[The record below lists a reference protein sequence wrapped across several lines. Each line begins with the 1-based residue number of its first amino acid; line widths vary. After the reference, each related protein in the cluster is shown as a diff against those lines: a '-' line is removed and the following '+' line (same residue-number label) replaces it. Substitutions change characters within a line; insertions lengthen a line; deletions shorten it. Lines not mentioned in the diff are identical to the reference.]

1 MKLKTLFELGRISNL
16 PTVWS
21 NVLAGIV
28 IAGGTIGLQ
37 STSILIAS
45 LSLFYIG
52 GMFLNDAF
60 DTKFDIVQRPERP
73 IPSKKITQ
81 KMVFIIGFTLLIL
94 GIFLLYIEALRTNI
108 FNLNLILFL
117 GMMLS
122 AFIIIYNKYHKN
134 NAYSPLIMGLCRISI
149 YFIVS
154 AFFLSYFNI
163 HIFEASIFLL
173 SYLIG
178 LTYLAKQEDIGYL
191 KNQWPLLFLIAPIIY
206 GYTLIENYFS
216 YIAFGIFVLNI
227 FLALS
232 YTFIEK
238 KRNIKK
244 SVTLL
249 ISGICIYDFILIAH
263 HGEVILAILSLV
275 FFVLTLF
282 FQKYIPGT

>member
-1 MKLKTLFELGRISNL
+1 MQLKTLFELGRISNL

-21 NVLAGIV
+21 NVLAGVV

-60 DTKFDIVQRPERP
+60 DTKFDIIERPERP

-81 KMVFIIGFTLLIL
+81 KMVFVIGFILLIL
-94 GIFLLYIEALRTNI
+94 GIFLLYIEAFTTNV

-117 GMMLS
+117 GMLLS

-134 NAYSPLIMGLCRISI
+134 NPYSPLIMGFCRISI

-163 HIFEASIFLL
+163 HIFVASFFLL

-178 LTYLAKQEDIGYL
+178 LTYLAKQENIGYL

-216 YIAFGIFVLNI
+216 YIALGFFVLNI
-227 FLALS
+227 FVAL
-232 YTFIEK
+232 YFTFNK
-238 KRNIKK
+238 KIRNIKK

-249 ISGICIYDFILIAH
+249 ISGICIYDAVLIAH
-263 HGEVILAILSLV
+263 HGEVNLAILSLS

-282 FQKYIPGT
+282 FQKYISGT

>member
-1 MKLKTLFELGRISNL
+1 MQLKTLFELGRISNL

-21 NVLAGIV
+21 NVLAGVV

-60 DTKFDIVQRPERP
+60 DTEFDIIERPERP

-81 KMVFIIGFTLLIL
+81 KMVFVIGFILLIL
-94 GIFLLYIEALRTNI
+94 GIFLLYIEAFTTNV

-117 GMMLS
+117 GMLLS

-134 NAYSPLIMGLCRISI
+134 NPYSPLIMGFCRISI

-163 HIFEASIFLL
+163 HIFVASFFLL

-178 LTYLAKQEDIGYL
+178 LTYLAKQENIGYL

-216 YIAFGIFVLNI
+216 YIALGFFVLNI
-227 FLALS
+227 FVAI
-232 YTFIEK
+232 YFTFNK
-238 KRNIKK
+238 KIRNIKK

-249 ISGICIYDFILIAH
+249 ISGICIYDAVLIAH
-263 HGEVILAILSLV
+263 HGEVNLAILSLS

-282 FQKYIPGT
+282 FQKYISGT

>member
-1 MKLKTLFELGRISNL
+1 MKLKTLLELGRISNL

-28 IAGGTIGLQ
+28 IAGGAIGLQ

-60 DTKFDIVQRPERP
+60 DTEFDIIERPERP

-81 KMVFIIGFTLLIL
+81 KIVFIIGFTLLFF
-94 GIFLLYIEALRTNI
+94 GMFLLYIEALTTNV

-117 GMMLS
+117 GMLLS
-122 AFIIIYNKYHKN
+122 TFIIIYNKYHKN
-134 NAYSPLIMGLCRISI
+134 NPYSPLIMGLCRISI

-154 AFFLSYFNI
+154 AFFLSYFNT

-178 LTYLAKQEDIGYL
+178 LTYLAKQENVGYL

-206 GYTLIENYFS
+206 GYTLIENCFS
-216 YIAFGIFVLNI
+216 YVALGIFIINI
-227 FLALS
+227 FIALYFTYS
-232 YTFIEK
+232 EK
-238 KRNIKK
+238 NRSIKK

-249 ISGICIYDFILIAH
+249 ISGICIYDAILIIH
-263 HGEVILAILSLV
+263 HGEVNLAILSLT

-282 FQKYIPGT
+282 FQKYISGT

>member
-1 MKLKTLFELGRISNL
+1 MQLKTLFELGRISNL

-21 NVLAGIV
+21 NVLAGVV

-60 DTKFDIVQRPERP
+60 DTEFDIIERPERP

-81 KMVFIIGFTLLIL
+81 KMVFVIGFILLIL
-94 GIFLLYIEALRTNI
+94 GIFLLYIEAFTTNV

-117 GMMLS
+117 GMLLS

-134 NAYSPLIMGLCRISI
+134 NPYSPLIMGFCRISI

-163 HIFEASIFLL
+163 HIFVASFFLL

-178 LTYLAKQEDIGYL
+178 LTYLAKQENIGYL

-216 YIAFGIFVLNI
+216 YIVLGFFVLNI
-227 FLALS
+227 FVAL
-232 YTFIEK
+232 YFTFNK
-238 KRNIKK
+238 KVRNIKK

-249 ISGICIYDFILIAH
+249 ISGICIYDAVLIAH
-263 HGEVILAILSLV
+263 HGEVNLAILSLS

-282 FQKYIPGT
+282 FQKYISGT

>member
-1 MKLKTLFELGRISNL
+1 MQLKTLFELGRISNL

-21 NVLAGIV
+21 NVLAGVV

-60 DTKFDIVQRPERP
+60 DTEFDIIERPERP

-81 KMVFIIGFTLLIL
+81 KMVFVIGFILLIL
-94 GIFLLYIEALRTNI
+94 GIFLLYIEAFTANV

-117 GMMLS
+117 GMLLS

-134 NAYSPLIMGLCRISI
+134 NPYSPLIMGFCRISI

-163 HIFEASIFLL
+163 HIFVASFFLL

-178 LTYLAKQEDIGYL
+178 LTYLAKQENIGYL

-216 YIAFGIFVLNI
+216 YIALGFFVLNI
-227 FLALS
+227 FVAL
-232 YTFIEK
+232 YFTFNK
-238 KRNIKK
+238 KIRNIKK

-249 ISGICIYDFILIAH
+249 ISGICIYDSVLIAH
-263 HGEVILAILSLV
+263 HGEVNLAILSLS

-282 FQKYIPGT
+282 FQKYISGT

>member
-1 MKLKTLFELGRISNL
+1 MQLKTLFELGRISNL

-21 NVLAGIV
+21 NVLAGVV

-60 DTKFDIVQRPERP
+60 DTEFDIIERPERP

-81 KMVFIIGFTLLIL
+81 KMVFVIGFILLIL
-94 GIFLLYIEALRTNI
+94 GIFLLYIEAFTTNV

-117 GMMLS
+117 GMLLS

-134 NAYSPLIMGLCRISI
+134 NPYSPLIMGFCRISI

-163 HIFEASIFLL
+163 HIFVASFFLL

-178 LTYLAKQEDIGYL
+178 LTYLAKQENIGYL

-216 YIAFGIFVLNI
+216 YIALGFFVLNI
-227 FLALS
+227 FVAI
-232 YTFIEK
+232 YFTFNK
-238 KRNIKK
+238 KIRNIKK

-249 ISGICIYDFILIAH
+249 ISGICIYDSVLIAH
-263 HGEVILAILSLV
+263 HGEVNLAILSLS

-282 FQKYIPGT
+282 FQKYISGT

>member
-1 MKLKTLFELGRISNL
+1 MKLKTLLELGRISNL

-28 IAGGTIGLQ
+28 IAEGVIDLK
-37 STSILIAS
+37 STLILIAS

-60 DTKFDIVQRPERP
+60 DTEFDIIEKPERP
-73 IPSKKITQ
+73 IPSKKISQ
-81 KMVFIIGFTLLIL
+81 KIVFIIGFTLLIL
-94 GIFLLYIEALRTNI
+94 GIFLLYIEALTTNV

-117 GMMLS
+117 GMLLS
-122 AFIIIYNKYHKN
+122 IFIIIYNKYHKN
-134 NAYSPLIMGLCRISI
+134 NPYSPLIMGLCRISI

-163 HIFEASIFLL
+163 HILEASIFLL

-178 LTYLAKQEDIGYL
+178 LTYLAKQENVGYL

-206 GYTLIENYFS
+206 SYTLIENYFS
-216 YIAFGIFVLNI
+216 FVALGIFIINI
-227 FLALS
+227 FIALYFTYS
-232 YTFIEK
+232 VK
-238 KRNIKK
+238 NRNIKK
-244 SVTLL
+244 SVTFL
-249 ISGICIYDFILIAH
+249 ISGICIYDAILIIH
-263 HGEVILAILSLV
+263 HEEVNLAILSLI

-282 FQKYIPGT
+282 FQKYISGT

>member
-1 MKLKTLFELGRISNL
+1 MQLKTLFELGRISNL

-21 NVLAGIV
+21 NVLAGVV

-60 DTKFDIVQRPERP
+60 DTEFDIIERPERP

-81 KMVFIIGFTLLIL
+81 KMVFVIGFILLIL
-94 GIFLLYIEALRTNI
+94 GIFLLYIEAFTTNV

-117 GMMLS
+117 GMLLS

-134 NAYSPLIMGLCRISI
+134 NPYSPLIMGFCRISI

-163 HIFEASIFLL
+163 HIFVASFFLL

-178 LTYLAKQEDIGYL
+178 LTYLAKQENIGYL

-216 YIAFGIFVLNI
+216 YIALGFFVLNI
-227 FLALS
+227 FVAI
-232 YTFIEK
+232 YFAFNK
-238 KRNIKK
+238 KIRNIKK

-249 ISGICIYDFILIAH
+249 ISGICIYDAVLIAH
-263 HGEVILAILSLV
+263 HGEVNLAILSLS

-282 FQKYIPGT
+282 FQKYISGT

>member
-1 MKLKTLFELGRISNL
+1 MKLKTLLELGRISNL

-28 IAGGTIGLQ
+28 IAGGAIGLQ

-60 DTKFDIVQRPERP
+60 DTEFDIIERPERP

-81 KMVFIIGFTLLIL
+81 KIVFIIGFTLLIF
-94 GIFLLYIEALRTNI
+94 GMFLLYIEALTTNV

-117 GMMLS
+117 GMLLS
-122 AFIIIYNKYHKN
+122 TFIIIYNKYHKN
-134 NAYSPLIMGLCRISI
+134 NPYSPLIMGLCRISI

-178 LTYLAKQEDIGYL
+178 LTYLAKQENVGYL

-206 GYTLIENYFS
+206 GYTLIENCFS
-216 YIAFGIFVLNI
+216 YVALGIFIINI
-227 FLALS
+227 FIALYFTYS
-232 YTFIEK
+232 EK
-238 KRNIKK
+238 NRNIKK

-249 ISGICIYDFILIAH
+249 ISGICIYDAILIIH
-263 HGEVILAILSLV
+263 HGEVNLAILSLT

-282 FQKYIPGT
+282 FQKYISGT

>member
-1 MKLKTLFELGRISNL
+1 MKLKTLLELGRISNL

-28 IAGGTIGLQ
+28 IAGGAIGLQ

-60 DTKFDIVQRPERP
+60 DTEFDIIERPERP

-81 KMVFIIGFTLLIL
+81 KIVFIIGFTLLIF
-94 GIFLLYIEALRTNI
+94 GIFLLYIEALTTNV

-117 GMMLS
+117 GMLLS
-122 AFIIIYNKYHKN
+122 TFIIIYNKYHKN
-134 NAYSPLIMGLCRISI
+134 NPYSPLIMGLCRISI

-178 LTYLAKQEDIGYL
+178 LTYLAKQENVGYL

-216 YIAFGIFVLNI
+216 YVALGIFIINI
-227 FLALS
+227 FIALYFTYS
-232 YTFIEK
+232 K
-238 KRNIKK
+238 KDRDIKK
-244 SVTLL
+244 SVTFL
-249 ISGICIYDFILIAH
+249 ISGICIYDAILIVH
-263 HGEVILAILSLV
+263 HGEVNLAILSLI

-282 FQKYIPGT
+282 FQKYISGT

>member
-1 MKLKTLFELGRISNL
+1 MQLKTLFELGRISNL

-21 NVLAGIV
+21 NVLAGVV

-60 DTKFDIVQRPERP
+60 DTEFDIIERPERP

-81 KMVFIIGFTLLIL
+81 KMVFVIGFILLIL
-94 GIFLLYIEALRTNI
+94 GIFLLYIEAFTANV

-117 GMMLS
+117 GMLLS
-122 AFIIIYNKYHKN
+122 TFIIIYNKYHKN
-134 NAYSPLIMGLCRISI
+134 NPYSPLIMGFCRISI

-163 HIFEASIFLL
+163 HIFVASFFLL

-178 LTYLAKQEDIGYL
+178 LTYLAKQENIGYL

-216 YIAFGIFVLNI
+216 YIALGFFVLNI
-227 FLALS
+227 FVAL
-232 YTFIEK
+232 YFTFNK
-238 KRNIKK
+238 KIRNIKK

-249 ISGICIYDFILIAH
+249 ISGICIYDSVLIAH
-263 HGEVILAILSLV
+263 HGEVNLAILSLS

-282 FQKYIPGT
+282 FQKYISGT

>member
-60 DTKFDIVQRPERP
+60 DTEFDIIERPERP

-81 KMVFIIGFTLLIL
+81 KMVFIIGFILLIL
-94 GIFLLYIEALRTNI
+94 GIFLLYIEALTTNV

-117 GMMLS
+117 GMLLS

-134 NAYSPLIMGLCRISI
+134 NPYSPLIMGLCRISI

-154 AFFLSYFNI
+154 AFFLSYFHI
-163 HIFEASIFLL
+163 HIFEHQFFCFL
-173 SYLIG
+173 
-178 LTYLAKQEDIGYL
+178 T
-191 KNQWPLLFLIAPIIY
+191 
-206 GYTLIENYFS
+206 
-216 YIAFGIFVLNI
+216 
-227 FLALS
+227 
-232 YTFIEK
+232 
-238 KRNIKK
+238 
-244 SVTLL
+244 
-249 ISGICIYDFILIAH
+249 
-263 HGEVILAILSLV
+263 
-275 FFVLTLF
+275 
-282 FQKYIPGT
+282 

>member
-1 MKLKTLFELGRISNL
+1 MQLKTLFELGRISNL

-21 NVLAGIV
+21 NVLAGVV

-60 DTKFDIVQRPERP
+60 DTEFDIIERPERP

-81 KMVFIIGFTLLIL
+81 KMVFVIGFILLIL
-94 GIFLLYIEALRTNI
+94 GIFLLYIEAFTTNV

-117 GMMLS
+117 GMLLS
-122 AFIIIYNKYHKN
+122 TFIIIYNKYHKN
-134 NAYSPLIMGLCRISI
+134 NPYSPLIMGFCRISI

-163 HIFEASIFLL
+163 HIFVASFFLL

-178 LTYLAKQEDIGYL
+178 LTYLAKQENIGHL

-206 GYTLIENYFS
+206 GYTLIENYLS
-216 YIAFGIFVLNI
+216 YIVLGFFVLNI
-227 FLALS
+227 FVAL
-232 YTFIEK
+232 YFTFNK
-238 KRNIKK
+238 KIRNIKK

-249 ISGICIYDFILIAH
+249 ISGICIYDAVLIAH
-263 HGEVILAILSLV
+263 HGEVNLAILSLS

-282 FQKYIPGT
+282 FQKYISGT

>member
-1 MKLKTLFELGRISNL
+1 MQLKTLFELGRISNL

-21 NVLAGIV
+21 NVLAGVV

-60 DTKFDIVQRPERP
+60 DTEFDIIERPERP

-81 KMVFIIGFTLLIL
+81 KMVFVFGFILLIL
-94 GIFLLYIEALRTNI
+94 GIFLLYIEAFTTNV

-117 GMMLS
+117 GMLLS

-134 NAYSPLIMGLCRISI
+134 NPYSPLIMGFCRISI

-163 HIFEASIFLL
+163 HIFVASFFLL

-178 LTYLAKQEDIGYL
+178 LTYLAKQENIGYL

-216 YIAFGIFVLNI
+216 YIALGFFVLNI
-227 FLALS
+227 FVAL
-232 YTFIEK
+232 YFTFNK
-238 KRNIKK
+238 KIRNIKK

-249 ISGICIYDFILIAH
+249 ISGICIYDSVLIAH
-263 HGEVILAILSLV
+263 HGEVNLAILSLS

-282 FQKYIPGT
+282 FQKYISGT

>member
-1 MKLKTLFELGRISNL
+1 MQLKTLFELGRISNL

-21 NVLAGIV
+21 NVLAGVV

-60 DTKFDIVQRPERP
+60 DTEFDIIERPERP

-81 KMVFIIGFTLLIL
+81 KMVFVIGFILLIL
-94 GIFLLYIEALRTNI
+94 GIFLLYIEAFTTNV

-117 GMMLS
+117 GMLLS
-122 AFIIIYNKYHKN
+122 TFIIIYNKYHKN
-134 NAYSPLIMGLCRISI
+134 NPYSPLIMGFCRISI

-163 HIFEASIFLL
+163 HIFVASFFLL

-178 LTYLAKQEDIGYL
+178 LTYLAKQENIGYL

-216 YIAFGIFVLNI
+216 YIALGFFVLNI
-227 FLALS
+227 FVAL
-232 YTFIEK
+232 YFTFNK
-238 KRNIKK
+238 KVRNIKK

-249 ISGICIYDFILIAH
+249 ISGICIYDAVLIAH
-263 HGEVILAILSLV
+263 HGEVNLAILSLS
-275 FFVLTLF
+275 FFALTLF
-282 FQKYIPGT
+282 FQKYISGT

>member
-1 MKLKTLFELGRISNL
+1 MQLKTLFELGRISNL

-21 NVLAGIV
+21 NVLAGVV

-60 DTKFDIVQRPERP
+60 DTEFDIIERPERP

-81 KMVFIIGFTLLIL
+81 KMVFVIGFILLIL
-94 GIFLLYIEALRTNI
+94 GIFLLYIEAFTTNV

-117 GMMLS
+117 GMLLS

-134 NAYSPLIMGLCRISI
+134 NPYSPLIMGFCRISI

-163 HIFEASIFLL
+163 HIFVASFFLL

-178 LTYLAKQEDIGYL
+178 LTYLAKQENIGYL

-216 YIAFGIFVLNI
+216 YIALGFFVLNI
-227 FLALS
+227 FVAL
-232 YTFIEK
+232 YFTFNK
-238 KRNIKK
+238 KIRNIKK

-249 ISGICIYDFILIAH
+249 ISGICIYDSVLIAH
-263 HGEVILAILSLV
+263 HGEVNLAILSLS

-282 FQKYIPGT
+282 FQKYISGT

>member
-1 MKLKTLFELGRISNL
+1 MQLKTLFELGRISNL

-21 NVLAGIV
+21 NVLAGVV

-60 DTKFDIVQRPERP
+60 DTEFDIIERPERP

-81 KMVFIIGFTLLIL
+81 KMVFVIGFILLIL
-94 GIFLLYIEALRTNI
+94 GIFLLYIEAFTTNL

-117 GMMLS
+117 GMLLS

-134 NAYSPLIMGLCRISI
+134 NPYSPLIMGFCRISI

-163 HIFEASIFLL
+163 HIFVASFFLL

-178 LTYLAKQEDIGYL
+178 LTYLAKQENIGYL

-216 YIAFGIFVLNI
+216 YITLGFFVLNI
-227 FLALS
+227 FVAL
-232 YTFIEK
+232 YFTFNK
-238 KRNIKK
+238 KIRNIKK

-249 ISGICIYDFILIAH
+249 ISGICIYDAVLIAH
-263 HGEVILAILSLV
+263 HGEVNLAILSLS

-282 FQKYIPGT
+282 FQKYISGT

>member
-1 MKLKTLFELGRISNL
+1 MQLKTLFELGRISNL

-21 NVLAGIV
+21 NVLAGVV

-60 DTKFDIVQRPERP
+60 DTEFDIIERPERP

-81 KMVFIIGFTLLIL
+81 KMVFVIGFILLIL
-94 GIFLLYIEALRTNI
+94 GIFLLYIEAFTTNV

-117 GMMLS
+117 GMLLS
-122 AFIIIYNKYHKN
+122 TFIIIYNKYHKN
-134 NAYSPLIMGLCRISI
+134 NPYSPLIMGFCRISI

-163 HIFEASIFLL
+163 HIFVASFFLL

-178 LTYLAKQEDIGYL
+178 LTYLAKQENIGYL

-206 GYTLIENYFS
+206 SYTLIENYFS
-216 YIAFGIFVLNI
+216 YIALGFFVLNI
-227 FLALS
+227 FVAL
-232 YTFIEK
+232 YFTFNK
-238 KRNIKK
+238 KIRNIKK

-249 ISGICIYDFILIAH
+249 ISGICIYDSVLIAH
-263 HGEVILAILSLV
+263 HGEVNLAILSLS

-282 FQKYIPGT
+282 FQKYISGT

>member
-1 MKLKTLFELGRISNL
+1 MQLKTLFELGRISNL

-21 NVLAGIV
+21 NVLAGVV

-60 DTKFDIVQRPERP
+60 DTEFDIIERPERP

-81 KMVFIIGFTLLIL
+81 KMVFVIGFILLIL
-94 GIFLLYIEALRTNI
+94 GIFLLYIEAFTTNV

-117 GMMLS
+117 GMLLS

-134 NAYSPLIMGLCRISI
+134 NPYSPLIMGFCRISI

-163 HIFEASIFLL
+163 HIFVASFFLL

-178 LTYLAKQEDIGYL
+178 LTYLAKQENIGYL

-206 GYTLIENYFS
+206 GYTLIENYLS
-216 YIAFGIFVLNI
+216 YIVLGFFVLNI
-227 FLALS
+227 FVAL
-232 YTFIEK
+232 YFTFNK
-238 KRNIKK
+238 KIRNIKK

-249 ISGICIYDFILIAH
+249 ISGICIYDSVLIAH
-263 HGEVILAILSLV
+263 HGEVNLAILSLS

-282 FQKYIPGT
+282 FQKYISGT